1 MNVSITDIKL
11 TTAPRSASIPQTK
24 AVQKADVTKASGNED
39 FRSMMMNNLSSKSEN
54 KPQLVE
60 NTKINKITD
69 DPIVDAELPL
79 EAGLAPESW
88 LMTQFGD
95 ETVSSEHLSN
105 IETTITVDPNSNAVI
120 NALPVVGENLPAN
133 GNSLP
138 LLADQ
143 KGYVGPITN
152 NSIKSLQQASQVD
165 RVVQNITKGLNN
177 TGATSNSAELDSKA
191 QFMNS
196 DAFDSLTVKTLD
208 LITLQHSVSDSSS
221 TRLQAAMAAMNGVQN
236 PSANPT
242 TANPVSTSVLPNNL
256 DRMVMTNSDS
266 SAEWGSGLGER
277 VSVML
282 NQKQH
287 LATIRLDPP
296 TLGKMDIQI
305 QVKDDVTN
313 VTINT
318 QHAHTRDMVDS
329 ASHRLREIL
338 QDAGYQNVN
347 VDVSH
352 QSDQQK
358 NDSQFMGN
366 SDSNGGLDTGV
377 TSRADE
383 LPMTAKITLPDSLV
397 DFFA

>member
-1 MNVSITDIKL
+1 
-11 TTAPRSASIPQTK
+11 
-24 AVQKADVTKASGNED
+24 
-39 FRSMMMNNLSSKSEN
+39 
-54 KPQLVE
+54 
-60 NTKINKITD
+60 
-69 DPIVDAELPL
+69 
-79 EAGLAPESW
+79 
-88 LMTQFGD
+88 
-95 ETVSSEHLSN
+95 
-105 IETTITVDPNSNAVI
+105 
-120 NALPVVGENLPAN
+120 
-133 GNSLP
+133 
-138 LLADQ
+138 
-143 KGYVGPITN
+143 
-152 NSIKSLQQASQVD
+152 
-165 RVVQNITKGLNN
+165 
-177 TGATSNSAELDSKA
+177 
-191 QFMNS
+191 
-196 DAFDSLTVKTLD
+196 
-208 LITLQHSVSDSSS
+208 
-221 TRLQAAMAAMNGVQN
+221 NGVQN